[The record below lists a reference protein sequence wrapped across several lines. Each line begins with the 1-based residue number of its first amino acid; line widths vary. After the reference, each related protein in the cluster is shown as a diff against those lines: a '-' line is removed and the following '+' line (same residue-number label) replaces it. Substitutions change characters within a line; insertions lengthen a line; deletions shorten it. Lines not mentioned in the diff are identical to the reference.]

1 MSTTVTATARLRRPA
16 AFVVTLAVC
25 AIAIPASA
33 SGFYGSAPEQGSGP
47 ATAPNDSGP
56 SNDSGPPVP
65 DHTSLNAL
73 LGPVSGSSSPSGV
86 EQPTPTPVIEPSPIG
101 DGFDW
106 ADAALGAGVAIAL
119 IALGT
124 VAAFTLRRRGAHG
137 TVSPAG

>member
-1 MSTTVTATARLRRPA
+1 MSTTVTAAARLRRPA

-33 SGFYGSAPEQGSGP
+33 SGFYGSAPDQGSGP
-47 ATAPNDSGP
+47 ATAANDSGP
-56 SNDSGPPVP
+56 SNDSGLVIP
-65 DHTSLNAL
+65 DHTSLNESLA
-73 LGPVSGSSSPSGV
+73 PVSGSSNPDGV

-106 ADAALGAGVAIAL
+106 ADAAMGAGVTIAL
-119 IALGT
+119 IALGAG
-124 VAAFTLRRRGAHG
+124 AAFTLRRRGAHG